1 MSNRRHR
8 TGSDDVPVS
17 AVMSRDV
24 LCVPP
29 DMTLAALAELMLG
42 KHVANAPVCD
52 ARGRVVGLVSLS
64 DLARA
69 SWDRDHARAACVGD
83 VMMPFVF
90 TLAASASVARA
101 AALMAYEGV
110 GRVVVVEPD
119 GQVAGI
125 VSAVDV
131 MRWLARAEGY
141 VVPGYTRHDPAV
153 ADDAALAGNRVLV
166 VDDDADIRQQLAEIL
181 AEEGYDVITA
191 ANGREALDRLRD
203 GGRPSLI
210 LMDLSMP
217 VMDGWALRAELKK
230 DPRMQEIPVVLLSG
244 QGNAR
249 EEATRLD
256 AHACLVKP
264 VPYPTLLG
272 TVQKF
277 CAA

>member
-1 MSNRRHR
+1 MSARRQR
-8 TGSDDVPVS
+8 TGSDDVTVS
-17 AVMSRDV
+17 SVMSRDV

-29 DMTLAALAELMLG
+29 DLSVGALAELMIG
-42 KHVANAPVCD
+42 KHVRSAPVCD
-52 ARGRVVGLVSLS
+52 ERGRVIGVVSMS

-69 SWDRDHARAACVGD
+69 TGATVAD
-83 VMMPFVF
+83 VMMPFAF
-90 TLAASASVARA
+90 TLATSASLARA

-119 GQVAGI
+119 GRVAGV

-141 VVPGYTRHDPAV
+141 VVPGYTQEERPVIGEAPAN
-153 ADDAALAGNRVLV
+153 LVLV
-166 VDDDADIRQQLAEIL
+166 VDDDPDIREQVAEIL
-181 AEEGYDVITA
+181 ADEGYDVITA
-191 ANGREALDRLRD
+191 ANGREALERLRD
-203 GGRPSLI
+203 GGRPALI
-210 LMDLSMP
+210 LMDLLMP
-217 VMDGWALRAELKK
+217 VMDGWALRAELER
-230 DPRMQEIPVVLLSG
+230 DPRTREIPVVLLSG

>member
-1 MSNRRHR
+1 MSNPRRHR

-24 LCVPP
+24 MSVPP
-29 DMTLAALAELMLG
+29 DMTLAAVAELMLRT
-42 KHVANAPVCD
+42 HVRNAPVCD
-52 ARGRVVGLVSLS
+52 ARGRVVGIVSLS

-69 SWDRDHARAACVGD
+69 GWADAAAATVAD

-90 TLAASASVARA
+90 TLAASASIARA

-119 GQVAGI
+119 GQLAGI
-125 VSAVDV
+125 VSSVDV

-141 VVPGYTRHDPAV
+141 VVPGYTRHDPV
-153 ADDAALAGNRVLV
+153 GEEAGASNRVLV

-191 ANGREALDRLRD
+191 ANGREALERLRD

-210 LMDLSMP
+210 LLDLRMP

-230 DPRMQEIPVVLLSG
+230 DPRMQQIPVVLLSG